1 MHTRPEICF
10 AMSSLSQF
18 MTDLRHVHWIAAKH
32 VLRYLCG
39 MIGYGLRYTSTRGVT
54 LSSYIDLDWAGS
66 VVDWKSTSG
75 YYFSMGSTMISWSS
89 RKQSFFLGGLFG
101 DVLEMI
107 VIQCNNQSCVKL
119 SENPIFH
126 DRSKHIEM

>member
-1 MHTRPEICF
+1 M
-10 AMSSLSQF
+10 ALS
-18 MTDLRHVHWIAAKH
+18 TAEAKYIAASDANKEAIW
-32 VLRYLCG
+32 LRKL
-39 MIGYGLRYTSTRGVT
+39 
-54 LSSYIDLDWAGS
+54 
-66 VVDWKSTSG
+66 
-75 YYFSMGSTMISWSS
+75 
-89 RKQSFFLGGLFG
+89 LGGLFG